1 MKYRVV
7 VCGGRDFADYEF
19 AEFCLNWILFK
30 KIEEG
35 YEIVVVSGCARG
47 ADRIGEWWAMR
58 YGFEVDKRPADW
70 DVYGKR
76 AGYMRN
82 IEMVDSCDGVV
93 AFWDGESK
101 GTKHTIE
108 YAKQKGVPCIVVP
121 YDKY

>member
-7 VCGGRDFADYEF
+7 VCGGRDFTDYAF
-19 AEFCLNWILFK
+19 AEFCLNWILLK

-35 YEIVVVSGCARG
+35 YDIVVVSGCARG
-47 ADRIGEWWAMR
+47 ADRIGEWWAMCH
-58 YGFEVDKRPADW
+58 GFEVDKHPADW

-82 IEMVDSCDGVV
+82 VEMVDSCDGVV